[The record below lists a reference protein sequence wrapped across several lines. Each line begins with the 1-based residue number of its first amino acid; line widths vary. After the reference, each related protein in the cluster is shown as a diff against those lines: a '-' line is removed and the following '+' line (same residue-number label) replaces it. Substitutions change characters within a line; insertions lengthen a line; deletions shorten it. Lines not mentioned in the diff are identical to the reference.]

1 MALYELKGNQL
12 SEYKIVSD
20 EKGFVATVIVNGN
33 TYDGR
38 GISKIASKNNASEKA
53 LRDLIIQKMM
63 AIPKNKA
70 STVKPE
76 NDDTDE
82 AETQDGGESEE
93 VPMMHL
99 ASFALHKLFTEWQ
112 AEGFE
117 IPDFRNGPIASTKE
131 IVPRVTE
138 RVDLPANHETMH
150 PSMLLAVVRIFQYFH
165 NLILISNPLLTS
177 PSGQMRPSTQ
187 YIELGF
193 EGTTPNI
200 IHRVGVEVDGTQFIG
215 EGRSKK
221 LARKAAATQACNT
234 LFNCNFEVESP
245 LAVVVA

>member
-20 EKGFVATVIVNGN
+20 EKGFVATVVVNDK

-63 AIPKNKA
+63 AVPKNKPA
-70 STVKPE
+70 TPRPDNE
-76 NDDTDE
+76 NDEDE
-82 AETQDGGESEE
+82 ADGQEGTEAEE

-117 IPDFRNGPIASTKE
+117 IPDFRNGPTVSVKE
-131 IVPRVTE
+131 SVPRVIE
-138 RVDLPANHETMH
+138 RSELPLNHETMH
-150 PSMLLAVVRIFQYFH
+150 PSMLLAVVCCTLLHLFVNQINQTEFH
-165 NLILISNPLLTS
+165 SYS
-177 PSGQMRPSTQ
+177 P
-187 YIELGF
+187 
-193 EGTTPNI
+193 
-200 IHRVGVEVDGTQFIG
+200 D
-215 EGRSKK
+215 
-221 LARKAAATQACNT
+221 ATCH
-234 LFNCNFEVESP
+234 
-245 LAVVVA
+245 AVH